1 MDRYPDTQKKIRQ
14 MLDCVKN
21 LQCTIEEMN
30 KRMEKIV
37 EGVEVAYDD
46 YPALPAKVDE
56 VMPQIN
62 AAIGDAT
69 YLIPDLSN
77 VRRMAQELQ
86 WEFDDDEENQREFDA
101 WITRMA
107 VLGNDPDRPF

>member
-1 MDRYPDTQKKIRQ
+1 MDRYPESQKKIRQ
-14 MLDCVKN
+14 MLDCAKN

-30 KRMEKIV
+30 MRMQKIV
-37 EGVEVAYDD
+37 EGIETAYDD
-46 YPALPAKVDE
+46 YPSLPKQVDD
-56 VMPQIN
+56 VLPQIN

-69 YLIPDLSN
+69 YLIPDFSAI
-77 VRRMAQELQ
+77 RKMAQDLQ

-101 WITRMA
+101 WIARVA